1 MRASASSTENS
12 RDEDAAEDPRL
23 LRAVREYM
31 AALDAGER
39 PSRRE
44 WIKRFPEI
52 AQELSQCLDG
62 LAFVHSAAGR
72 IKASES
78 EPEMHIPEGAV
89 AKPLGDFR
97 LIREIGR
104 GGMGVVYEAEQ
115 LSLGRRVAVKVL
127 PFTAALD
134 PRHLQR
140 FRNEAQ
146 SAAQLHH
153 TNIVPVYAVGCER
166 SVHYYAMQLIE
177 GHTLSAVIR
186 QMGQLL
192 GPNSATGE
200 ATTILY
206 PWRSEGGA
214 SGPIESS
221 SAREFMDASPAAD
234 NRITSSLASERST
247 NPASFY
253 QSVAKLGQ
261 QAADALDYA
270 HQAGIVHR
278 DIKPA
283 NLMLD
288 LRGNLWVTDFGLA
301 QFYSGSELTQTG
313 DMIGTLAYMSPEQA
327 SGKAVVLDQRTDIYS
342 LGITLYEL
350 LTLRRAFAGGTREEI
365 LRQVCEEEPKA
376 LRLIDKGIP
385 RELEVIIQKASAKEP
400 SERYQS
406 AKAFG
411 EDLRRF
417 LQDEPILAR
426 PPTRWERAA
435 KWTRRHRS
443 AALWSLTILFVLATG
458 FAVST
463 VLIANEGAKT
473 RVAERAARQAYT
485 EERQHALEAN
495 QQKDRAERSF
505 REARSAVDFF
515 AGAAELEMVD
525 KPFLTDLR
533 REFLEHALSYYQ
545 SFLDDQQAD
554 RATET
559 ELSAAREQ
567 VSAILNELSAMEN
580 YTRLFLRTSL
590 LGEASVRDE
599 LHLNAEQIIQCEK
612 LTDRPQEDIIG
623 YAHDT
628 RTTSDERRQHY
639 DELAKEE
646 DASIRNILTE
656 AQNERLQQIG
666 WQVRGPYAF
675 SEVPVARAL
684 GIGQTQQSEIRRL
697 LSQFHGP
704 AIGRRGPLGLGG
716 PTLPDSRGSQEN
728 GADILTQVEALL
740 TPGQLVQW
748 HAMVGKPFRGK
759 IRSPYLF
766 GGPPLPF
773 PADEVDGSI
782 DQIPAAPSR

>member
-1 MRASASSTENS
+1 MWVVRQRRRKTVVPKIRPRIRACCKRSETIWRRWTQASG
-12 RDEDAAEDPRL
+12 R
-23 LRAVREYM
+23 
-31 AALDAGER
+31 AGENG
-39 PSRRE
+39 
-44 WIKRFPEI
+44 WGGFPAI
-52 AQELSQCLDG
+52 AQELSECLDG

-72 IKASES
+72 IKAA
-78 EPEMHIPEGAV
+78 EGVPDSPLGEGPV

-127 PFTAALD
+127 PFAAALD

-186 QMGQLL
+186 QMRQLIA
-192 GPNSATGE
+192 PSTAVEE
-200 ATTILY
+200 ATTLVR
-206 PWRSEGGA
+206 PVHAEAGA
-214 SGPIESS
+214 DVAAETLR
-221 SAREFMDASPAAD
+221 RELVDASAIPEMPVP
-234 NRITSSLASERST
+234 SSLASERSS

-253 QSVAKLGQ
+253 QSVAKLGR

-376 LRLIDKGIP
+376 LRLIDKSIP

-400 SERYQS
+400 AERYQS

-443 AALWSLTILFVLATG
+443 AALWSLAILFVLATG

-473 RVAERAARQAYT
+473 RAAEREMRNGIHRGTATRPGSEPAKGPR
-485 EERQHALEAN
+485 
-495 QQKDRAERSF
+495 
-505 REARSAVDFF
+505 
-515 AGAAELEMVD
+515 GA
-525 KPFLTDLR
+525 KF
-533 REFLEHALSYYQ
+533 S
-545 SFLDDQQAD
+545 
-554 RATET
+554 
-559 ELSAAREQ
+559 
-567 VSAILNELSAMEN
+567 
-580 YTRLFLRTSL
+580 
-590 LGEASVRDE
+590 G
-599 LHLNAEQIIQCEK
+599 
-612 LTDRPQEDIIG
+612 G
-623 YAHDT
+623 
-628 RTTSDERRQHY
+628 
-639 DELAKEE
+639 
-646 DASIRNILTE
+646 
-656 AQNERLQQIG
+656 AQ
-666 WQVRGPYAF
+666 
-675 SEVPVARAL
+675 
-684 GIGQTQQSEIRRL
+684 
-697 LSQFHGP
+697 
-704 AIGRRGPLGLGG
+704 RRGFLHRR
-716 PTLPDSRGSQEN
+716 RG
-728 GADILTQVEALL
+728 T
-740 TPGQLVQW
+740 
-748 HAMVGKPFRGK
+748 
-759 IRSPYLF
+759 
-766 GGPPLPF
+766 
-773 PADEVDGSI
+773 
-782 DQIPAAPSR
+782 